1 MINFKE
7 TVITKSHLEAL
18 TFLQAHLCVAVPTE
32 TVYGLAADATSD
44 EAVQSIYKAKGRPSF
59 NPLIIHVDS
68 MEMARK
74 WGEFNDLAE
83 ELAHTYWSDHSPK
96 KSPLTLVLKS
106 INPILSKFVT
116 AGLDTVAIRLPAH
129 PVFRQLITSF
139 GIPLAA
145 PSANTSNYIS
155 PTTADAVFH
164 DMNKRIPLILDGGPC
179 NVGLESTIIDATG
192 MLPVLLRP
200 GTTIIET
207 LASKAEK
214 QNHVVAPGMLKRHY
228 APKIKLRMN
237 ATNKQLGEAF
247 LGFGINP
254 IADLNLSLSGDLKEA
269 ATNLFW
275 MLRALDSDK
284 YTGIAVAPIPEEGLG
299 IAIND
304 RLKRGTHS

>member
-1 MINFKE
+1 
-7 TVITKSHLEAL
+7 
-18 TFLQAHLCVAVPTE
+18 
-32 TVYGLAADATSD
+32 
-44 EAVQSIYKAKGRPSF
+44 
-59 NPLIIHVDS
+59 
-68 MEMARK
+68 
-74 WGEFNDLAE
+74 
-83 ELAHTYWSDHSPK
+83 
-96 KSPLTLVLKS
+96 
-106 INPILSKFVT
+106 
-116 AGLDTVAIRLPAH
+116 
-129 PVFRQLITSF
+129 
-139 GIPLAA
+139 
-145 PSANTSNYIS
+145 
-155 PTTADAVFH
+155 
-164 DMNKRIPLILDGGPC
+164 
-179 NVGLESTIIDATG
+179 